1 MLIKIKPEIN
11 SYSEKK
17 VKKYSEIDIF
27 GLSKAKNCMK
37 ATDFDFR
44 LGIFVIY
51 AKN

>member
-1 MLIKIKPEIN
+1 MLIQIKPEIN

-17 VKKYSEIDIF
+17 IKKYSKIDFF
-27 GLSKAKNCMK
+27 GLAKAKNCMK
-37 ATDFDFR
+37 ATDFDFC